1 MGMRLGE
8 PSRQQYG
15 FGLLN
20 RQLAELYALAVEP
33 GPAYMRES
41 SGNLIRS

>member
-20 RQLAELYALAVEP
+20 RQLAELYAF
-33 GPAYMRES
+33 G
-41 SGNLIRS
+41 G